1 MRGLIL
7 CLSVGSML
15 SFSKYMEEP
24 SRIVDCA
31 SDSSIDWSRVGFC
44 YDSILMDRA
53 STYYPSYEQCA
64 KRDSLGN
71 IDSSSNIYTT
81 ADGSF
86 IDMEKLR
93 KKELRWCALP
103 KSMLKE
109 FGGEPFSFGDS
120 IPFYCESKPHINGKW
135 VVHDVVSGK
144 WGKTVDFLVH
154 PQNNVSPKLGIPK
167 DVLCLTNKKPYLP

>member
-1 MRGLIL
+1 LFSAITG
-7 CLSVGSML
+7 ML
-15 SFSKYMEEP
+15 GFSKYIEEP
-24 SRIVDCA
+24 NKSIDCTP
-31 SDSSIDWSRVGFC
+31 DPIIDWSKLEFC
-44 YDSILMDRA
+44 YDSIPMDRA

-64 KRDSLGN
+64 RRDSLGN

-93 KKELRWCALP
+93 KKELQWCALP

-120 IPFYCESKPHINGKW
+120 ITFHCDSKSHVNGKW

-144 WGKTVDFLVH
+144 WGRTVDFLIH
-154 PQNNVSPKLGIPK
+154 PENNVNPKLGIPK
-167 DVLCLTNKKPYLP
+167 DVVCLTNKQPYLP